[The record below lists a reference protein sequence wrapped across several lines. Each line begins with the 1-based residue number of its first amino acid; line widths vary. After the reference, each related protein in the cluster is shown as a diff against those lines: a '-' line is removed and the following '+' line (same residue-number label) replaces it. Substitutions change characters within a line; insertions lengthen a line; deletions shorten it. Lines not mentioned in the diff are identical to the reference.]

1 MKFRKVL
8 CQKCA
13 FFYQKFENLLLFF
26 SAEVVLYL
34 VCSWILK
41 TDLKPG
47 LSIMRYIFC
56 MGFIWKQHVA
66 NFEKYNLSI
75 IYSKNSYHV
84 IKITA

>member
-1 MKFRKVL
+1 MFF
-8 CQKCA
+8 CQFFF
-13 FFYQKFENLLLFF
+13 FFYQKFVF
-26 SAEVVLYL
+26 SPAEIVLYL

-41 TDLKPG
+41 TDLNSG
-47 LSIMRYIFC
+47 LSIMRFFSNFFF
-56 MGFIWKQHVA
+56 MGFIWKQHLA